1 METLAS
7 PLEDLLREAGIQPPA
22 ERPPHVVFNPAL
34 PLYVRSYHANITKR
48 GEELL
53 VEADERPPAAVRLAD
68 VGSVILFGNVTVSA
82 PALHVL
88 MERGI
93 PVSWHKR
100 SGWFVGHTV
109 GTGQG
114 NVALRAAQYAAAF
127 DPARTLRIAQ
137 ALVADKIASP
147 RTLLRRNWKQEH
159 QGGMPAELLEEFHR
173 LLARCGRTTDLDE
186 LRGMEGLAAARYF
199 GNFQR
204 MLRSAHGFEV
214 EARNRRP
221 PTDPVNA
228 LLSFGYAL
236 LLRTMHQIC
245 SSVGLDP
252 YMGWLHQPRYGRAS
266 LALDLMEPFRSL
278 VVDSTVLQVINNGEV
293 NPAQFERRDGGVLL
307 DPVGKAAFIK
317 AYERRLEQEITH
329 PKYQHR
335 VTFRTALELHV
346 RLWGRH
352 LQNPEE
358 PCPSFQ
364 TR

>member
-22 ERPPHVVFNPAL
+22 ERPPHIVFSHAL
-34 PLYVRSYHANITKR
+34 PLYVRSYHAHINLR

-53 VEADERPPAAVRLAD
+53 VDADERPQVAVRMAD
-68 VGSVILFGNVTVSA
+68 VGSVVLFGNVTVSA
-82 PALHVL
+82 PALHAL

-100 SGWFVGHTV
+100 TGWFVGHTV

-137 ALVADKIASP
+137 ALVADKIANS
-147 RTLLRRNWKQEH
+147 RTLLRRNWKQTDE
-159 QGGMPAELLEEFHR
+159 GGMPPELLDEFHR
-173 LLARCGRTTDLDE
+173 LVARCERTTDLDE
-186 LRGMEGLAAARYF
+186 LRGIEGLAAARYF

-204 MLRSAHGFEV
+204 MLRSAQGFAI

-228 LLSFGYAL
+228 LLSYGYAL
-236 LLRTMHQIC
+236 LVRTMHQLC
-245 SSVGLDP
+245 SAVGLDP
-252 YMGWLHQPRYGRAS
+252 YMGYLHQPRYGRPS

-278 VVDSTVLQVINNGEV
+278 VVDSTVVQVINNGEV
-293 NPAQFERRDGGVLL
+293 NPAQFERRGDAVLL
-307 DPVGKAAFIK
+307 DPAGKAAFIK

-329 PKYQHR
+329 PIYQHR
-335 VTFRTALELHV
+335 VTYRTALELQV

-352 LQNPEE
+352 LQNAEE